1 MNEEMKKKL
10 VEMAK
15 KRGLDVA
22 EGAAGDLAELAI
34 DVVKALVQA
43 SENTYDDMIFA
54 ALEGKAREALGDL
67 VDKIDGEEG

>member
-1 MNEEMKKKL
+1 MNPEMKKAL

-22 EGAAGDLAELAI
+22 EDAAGNLAELAI
-34 DVVKALVQA
+34 DVVKELVKA
-43 SENTYDDMIFA
+43 TENTYDDMIFA